1 MINENKSMLN
11 RPLAHLKVLDFST
24 LLPGPYASMQLA
36 DMGAEVLRI
45 DSINRRDLVKELK
58 PSKNNSS
65 YAYLTLN
72 RNKQAMGL
80 DLKSPEAISIVKK
93 LIATYDVIIEQFR
106 PEVMT
111 KLGLGYKTLKKINP
125 QIIYCSIT
133 GYGQNGVY
141 KNRPGHD
148 INYLA
153 LSGLAS
159 FSGTSETGPVLS
171 GTQIADIAGGSH
183 HAIIGILAAVI
194 QRGITGLGQH
204 IDISMTD
211 AAFALNGL
219 FGAGAVGA
227 DDTPKLGETLLN
239 GGSFY
244 GYYQTKDKRYLS
256 VGSLEP
262 KFARL
267 FFINIGQEQWLKRVE
282 SPDKQEQHR
291 LKQDI
296 SRIIAQKTLEQW
308 QVLFDPLDACI
319 EPVLTVSEA
328 AKSSLMIERNMIV
341 DVHLCSGDKI
351 SQIAPAIKFNRFSQ
365 DANPDKFYVVEPC
378 LASTTKILSSIGY
391 EKKQIS
397 MFSSRKTI
405 A

>member
-1 MINENKSMLN
+1 MINDNKLRLSK
-11 RPLAHLKVLDFST
+11 PLAHLKVLDFST
-24 LLPGPYASMQLA
+24 LLPGPYASMHLA
-36 DMGAEVLRI
+36 DMGADVLRI
-45 DSINRRDLVKELK
+45 DGINRHDLVKDLK
-58 PSKNNSS
+58 PNKNNSS

-80 DLKSPEAISIVKK
+80 DLKQPEAILIVKK

-106 PEVMT
+106 PGIMT
-111 KLGLGYKTLKKINP
+111 KLGLGYEALKKINP

-141 KNRPGHD
+141 KSRAGHD
-148 INYLA
+148 INYLS

-194 QRGITGLGQH
+194 QRGVTGLGQH

-211 AAFALNGL
+211 TAFALNGL
-219 FGAGAVGA
+219 FGAGAVA
-227 DDTPKLGETLLN
+227 TDDTPTLGGTLLN

-256 VGSLEP
+256 IGSLEP

-267 FFINIGQEQWLKRVE
+267 FFINIDREQWLKRID
-282 SPDKQEQHR
+282 SPDRQEQHR

-296 SRIIAQKTLEQW
+296 SRVIVQKTLKQW
-308 QVLFDPLDACI
+308 QVIFEPLDACI

-328 AKSSLMIERNMIV
+328 AKSSLMAERNMIV

-351 SQIAPAIKFNRFSQ
+351 SQIAPAIKFNRSSN
-365 DANPDKFYVVEPC
+365 DSPPVNFYVVEPC
-378 LASTTKILSSIGY
+378 LTSTTKLLTRIGY
-391 EKKQIS
+391 NKSEVDMLLSKKI
-397 MFSSRKTI
+397 I
-405 A
+405 E